1 MTTFNSWSRNLIKTY
16 LSLARD
22 RVINLPT
29 ENLARSFVRS
39 ETEEEGGGI
48 LLPVHFDNRAAKLY
62 LVDSQLDTRLA
73 IVHRK
78 KEERPFFFFFF
89 LPLFLRLKVAEDDK

>member
-48 LLPVHFDNRAAKLY
+48 LLPVHTL
-62 LVDSQLDTRLA
+62 
-73 IVHRK
+73 
-78 KEERPFFFFFF
+78 
-89 LPLFLRLKVAEDDK
+89 